1 MMKQIMKSMRKKISL
16 ALALVLALGTLSGCA
31 VSSDENNQEKQGGE
45 PLKVAMDLKFP
56 PFTGTDENGEPEG
69 LEVDIAYALGEY
81 LDRDIEIVNTDF
93 SMLITALETGEADV
107 VISDMTVKEERKEK
121 VDFSEPYL
129 YGRTLA
135 LVNKEFAEKNHVT
148 DDMTPEEF
156 FGIDGERIVGLA
168 GTISVS
174 VPQAYGKEVNEVTE
188 IASALMEINQNTAD
202 VLVGANTI
210 LGDHAAN
217 PNTTIVYS
225 GIKEYSQSAMAV
237 KKGNT
242 ELLEQLN
249 SFVESMYE
257 EGGFYM
263 EAGNKYDQAIG
274 EYLQDNSKGLEYI
287 IYPPEDGT
295 PEV

>member
-1 MMKQIMKSMRKKISL
+1 MKQIMKSMGKKISL
-16 ALALVLALGTLSGCA
+16 ALAVVLALGTLAGCA
-31 VSSDENNQEKQGGE
+31 DSSAETDQKEQGSE

-56 PFTGTDENGEPEG
+56 PFTGTDENGDPEG
-69 LEVDIAYALGEY
+69 LEVDIAYALGDY
-81 LDRDIEIVNTDF
+81 LGRDIEIVNTDF

-107 VISDMTVKEERKEK
+107 VISDMTIKEERKEK

-135 LVNKEFAEKNHVT
+135 LVNKDFAEKNHVT

-156 FGIDGERIVGLA
+156 FCIDGERIVGLA

-174 VPQAYGKEVNEVTE
+174 VPQSYGKEVNEVTE

-217 PNTTIVYS
+217 PDTTIVYS

-242 ELLEQLN
+242 ELLNQLN

-257 EGGFYM
+257 DGGFYM
-263 EAGNKYDQAIG
+263 EAGDKYDQAIG
-274 EYLQDNSKGLEYI
+274 EYLQDDSKGLEYM
-287 IYPPEDGT
+287 IYPPEGGT

>member
-1 MMKQIMKSMRKKISL
+1 
-16 ALALVLALGTLSGCA
+16 
-31 VSSDENNQEKQGGE
+31 
-45 PLKVAMDLKFP
+45 MDLKFP
-56 PFTGTDENGEPEG
+56 PFTGTDEDGNPEG
-69 LEVDIAYALGEY
+69 LEVDIAHALGEY
-81 LDRDIEIVNTDF
+81 LGREIEIVNTDF
-93 SMLITALETGEADV
+93 SMLITSLETGEADV
-107 VISDMTVKEERKEK
+107 VISDMAVKEERKEK
-121 VDFSEPYL
+121 VDFSKPYL

-135 LVNKEFAEKNHVT
+135 LVNKEFAEKNHIT
-148 DDMTPEEF
+148 NEMSPEDF
-156 FGIDGERIVGLA
+156 FGIDGERVVGLA

-174 VPQAYGKEVNEVTE
+174 VPQSFGVKVEEVTE

-217 PNTTIVYS
+217 KDTTVVYE

-242 ELLEQLN
+242 ELLEQMN
-249 SFVESMYE
+249 GFIESMYE

-263 EAGNKYDQAIG
+263 KAQGKYDEAIG
-274 EYLQDNSKGLEYI
+274 EYLQDPNKGLEYM
-287 IYPPEDGT
+287 IYPPEGGV

>member
-1 MMKQIMKSMRKKISL
+1 MLSKICS
-16 ALALVLALGTLSGCA
+16 A
-31 VSSDENNQEKQGGE
+31 DETGQKEQGGE

-107 VISDMTVKEERKEK
+107 VISDMAIKEERKEK

-174 VPQAYGKEVNEVTE
+174 VPQAYGKEVNEVIE
-188 IASALMEINQNTAD
+188 IASALMEINQNTA
-202 VLVGANTI
+202 
-210 LGDHAAN
+210 
-217 PNTTIVYS
+217 S
-225 GIKEYSQSAMAV
+225 
-237 KKGNT
+237 
-242 ELLEQLN
+242 
-249 SFVESMYE
+249 
-257 EGGFYM
+257 
-263 EAGNKYDQAIG
+263 
-274 EYLQDNSKGLEYI
+274 LQWQ
-287 IYPPEDGT
+287 
-295 PEV
+295 

>member
-1 MMKQIMKSMRKKISL
+1 MKRINRMKKKAEILL
-16 ALALVLALGTLSGCA
+16 AAVLALGVLGGCGSSSG
-31 VSSDENNQEKQGGE
+31 ENSGQEQEGE

-56 PFTGTDENGEPEG
+56 PFTGTDENGNPEG

-81 LDRDIEIVNTDF
+81 LDREIEIVNTDF

-107 VISDMTVKEERKEK
+107 VISDMAVKEERKEK

-135 LVNKEFAEKNHVT
+135 LVNKKFAEEHHITN
-148 DDMTPEEF
+148 DMTPEEF
-156 FGIDGERIVGLA
+156 FDIEGERVVGLA

-174 VPQAYGKEVNEVTE
+174 VPQSFGVEVEEVTE

-217 PNTTIVYS
+217 EDTTVVYE

-242 ELLEQLN
+242 DLLEQLN
-249 SFVESMYE
+249 AFVESMYE
-257 EGGFYM
+257 DGGFYM
-263 EAGNKYDQAIG
+263 EAGDKYDEAIG
-274 EYLQDNSKGLEYI
+274 EYLQDENRGLEYM
-287 IYPPEDGT
+287 IYPPEGGV